1 MGDCLVAS
9 FPLTFDR
16 GVVFSGFVGVP
27 WIGDSRV
34 EPFVAGGRRVELLL
48 RLLVELEMKRAL
60 VSVKFVR
67 LRESNLFRR
76 VFESFSRDFESAAFN
91 RFLETF
97 NRVLESTR
105 RPIFGD
111 GERSLSFVK
120 EVDR

>member
-1 MGDCLVAS
+1 
-9 FPLTFDR
+9 
-16 GVVFSGFVGVP
+16 
-27 WIGDSRV
+27 
-34 EPFVAGGRRVELLL
+34 
-48 RLLVELEMKRAL
+48 MKRAL

-67 LRESNLFRR
+67 LREFRR

-91 RFLETF
+91 RPREPETF

-105 RPIFGD
+105 LPIFGD